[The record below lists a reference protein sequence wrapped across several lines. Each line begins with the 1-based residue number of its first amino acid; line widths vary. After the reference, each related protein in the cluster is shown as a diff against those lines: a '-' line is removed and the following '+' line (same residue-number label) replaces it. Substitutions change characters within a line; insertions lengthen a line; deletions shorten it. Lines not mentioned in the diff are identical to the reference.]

1 MDERDEACLRRSFEV
16 ARRAVEHG
24 NLPFG
29 AILVDA
35 YGKVVLES
43 ENKSITEHDPT
54 AHAEVTLMRE
64 AARQYE
70 PDYLGGCTM
79 YSSAEPC
86 AMCAGSVY
94 WAGVRR
100 VVYGLDIPSLDAV
113 IGADPLNPTPHLRAD
128 VVLAGGKY
136 PIALVG
142 PALVQEAAAIHEGLW
157 RRDGTVVDC

>member
-1 MDERDEACLRRSFEV
+1 MDDRDEAFLRRSFEV

-35 YGKVVLES
+35 EGDVVLES

-54 AHAEVTLMRE
+54 AHAEVTLMRA
-64 AARQYE
+64 AARRFE
-70 PDYLGGCTM
+70 PDSLAGCTM

-100 VVYGLDIPSLDAV
+100 VVFGLDIPALDAV
-113 IGADPLNPTPHLRAD
+113 IGADPLNPTPHLRAS
-128 VVLAGGKY
+128 VVLAGGKF
-136 PIALVG
+136 PIALEG
-142 PALVQEAAAIHEGLW
+142 PALVEEAAALHQGLW
-157 RRDGTVVDC
+157 RRDGAPPR